1 MASLKTDNQKD
12 KFKNKSKDK
21 ITRQDNNT
29 SEEWRS
35 HGDGEARVKVAARFS
50 ASQLV
55 TWSGIP
61 GAYIG
66 IWEHNSQTG
75 GKSKLSNKTIG

>member
-35 HGDGEARVKVAARFS
+35 HGDGEARGKVAARFS
-50 ASQLV
+50 ASQVSDLV
-55 TWSGIP
+55 WDTWSLYRNLG
-61 GAYIG
+61 
-66 IWEHNSQTG
+66 T
-75 GKSKLSNKTIG
+75 

>member
-1 MASLKTDNQKD
+1 MASHKTDNQKRQVQ
-12 KFKNKSKDK
+12 KIISKDK

-50 ASQLV
+50 ASQV
-55 TWSGIP
+55 SD
-61 GAYIG
+61 
-66 IWEHNSQTG
+66 
-75 GKSKLSNKTIG
+75 